1 MKTFSLVIM
10 VAILSLF
17 FSTIS
22 MSQTQSAYKD
32 VVVQNPNAEADMKLV
47 GDYVRSLVSGD
58 LDKAK
63 SLMDPSYIG
72 RGPSRI
78 DSANVEKT
86 ITNWQ
91 ANYKTQTDRKVT
103 FVTNTH
109 KVLSGGYKG
118 VWVSLWGNYTF
129 TQAGKTISLPFQL
142 TAKVEDGKI
151 LSSIIYFDNLYVA
164 TELGFKLTPPES
176 AAK

>member
-1 MKTFSLVIM
+1 MKSFFLSSM
-10 VAILSLF
+10 VAIFSLF
-17 FSTIS
+17 FSTII
-22 MSQTQSAYKD
+22 MSQTQPANKD

-63 SLMDPSYIG
+63 SLMDPNYIG

-86 ITNWQ
+86 LSNWR

-109 KVLSGGYKG
+109 KVLSGGFKG

-129 TQAGKTISLPFQL
+129 TQAGKTITFPFQL
-142 TAKVEDGKI
+142 TSKVADEKI
-151 LSSIIYFDNLYVA
+151 MSSIIYFDNLYVA
-164 TELGFKLTPPES
+164 TQLGFKLTPPD
-176 AAK
+176 ATTK